1 MFSGIVETMTKL
13 KATSSSGSNITF
25 TFATPE
31 GWTLKVDQS
40 IAHNGTCLTVDS
52 LTDKD
57 YTVTAMD
64 ETLKRTNLGALE
76 VGDMVNLERSMI
88 AGTRLDGHIVQGHV
102 DRTAE
107 CVGLENADGSTVLT
121 FQYTVEPDDV
131 KKGYVIVEKGS
142 VAVNGVS
149 LTAYDIDGGRFKVSI
164 IPYTSEVT
172 NLGLLKIGD
181 KVNLEF
187 DILGK
192 YIARMFPGMNE
203 NTKN

>member
-64 ETLKRTNLGALE
+64 ETLKRTNLGALK
-76 VGDMVNLERSMI
+76 VGDMV
-88 AGTRLDGHIVQGHV
+88 
-102 DRTAE
+102 
-107 CVGLENADGSTVLT
+107 T

>member
-1 MFSGIVETMTKL
+1 
-13 KATSSSGSNITF
+13 
-25 TFATPE
+25 
-31 GWTLKVDQS
+31 
-40 IAHNGTCLTVDS
+40 
-52 LTDKD
+52 
-57 YTVTAMD
+57 
-64 ETLKRTNLGALE
+64 
-76 VGDMVNLERSMI
+76 MI

-107 CVGLENADGSTVLT
+107 CVGIENADGSTVLT

>member
-1 MFSGIVETMTKL
+1 MTKL

-64 ETLKRTNLGALE
+64 ETLKRTNLGALK

-107 CVGLENADGSTVLT
+107 CVGIENADGSTVLT

-131 KKGYVIVEKGS
+131 KKGYVI
-142 VAVNGVS
+142 
-149 LTAYDIDGGRFKVSI
+149 
-164 IPYTSEVT
+164 
-172 NLGLLKIGD
+172 LGLLKKGD